1 MKIIITGS
9 NGFLGQH
16 LTYYLQNKG
25 YKIFAISRGE
35 NQNVLT
41 NNFNYTSVDLTDVAT
56 LKKVIQDIQPDVIIH
71 NAAMSKPDLCHKNQ
85 EECILQNVTVTKNL
99 LNAAANCKPYFLYV
113 STDFVFGEDGPHN
126 EEDVPAPL
134 NFYGNSKLQAE
145 NLVKNSGLP
154 CGIMRPVFIYG
165 PAYENMKPAFLHW
178 VKNSLEVNKN
188 IKVVEDQFRTPTYVY
203 DICEGV
209 FGMIENKLIETIH
222 LAGKEIITP
231 YQMAVTVAK
240 ELGLNSDLIEP
251 VNSETFPEIVI
262 RAKKSGLSIEKAKRL
277 LNYNPISFQE
287 GVKKTFSL

>member
-16 LTYYLQNKG
+16 LTEFLNNKG
-25 YKIFAISRGE
+25 FEIFAISRGE
-35 NQNVLT
+35 NQNKLT
-41 NNFNYTSVDLTDVAT
+41 KNFNYTSVDLTDSTT
-56 LKKVIQDIQPDVIIH
+56 LKKVIKEIHPDVIIH

-99 LNAAANCKPYFLYV
+99 LDASESVAPYFLYV

-126 EEDVPAPL
+126 EEDAPAPL

-145 NLVKNSGLP
+145 NLVRNSGLP
-154 CGIMRPVFIYG
+154 YGIMRPVFIYG
-165 PAYENMKPAFLHW
+165 PAYENMKPTFLHW
-178 VKNSLEVNKN
+178 VKNSLEAKKI

-209 FGMIENKLIETIH
+209 LGMIEHKLIETIH

-287 GVKKTFSL
+287 GVKKTFAL